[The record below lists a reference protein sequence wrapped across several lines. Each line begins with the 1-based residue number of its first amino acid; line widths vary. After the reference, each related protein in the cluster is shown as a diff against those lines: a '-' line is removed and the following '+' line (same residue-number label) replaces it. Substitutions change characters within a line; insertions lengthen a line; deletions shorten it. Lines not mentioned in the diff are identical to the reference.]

1 MKKLGIIVSCF
12 LFIFVSI
19 FVIRSSMTQE
29 VGTASTSGYALVK
42 QNNCYF
48 YRYTL
53 DNPAVNNKYFLL
65 EKSYYVKVLE
75 NADENYYKAEYNGIS
90 GYVKKTDI
98 EFVEEVPESPFLS
111 EITFDVYS
119 ASSVEIRNEPSTQ
132 NGIGSVITTL
142 ASGYKNLTYYGK
154 IAGEE
159 SIKGLGNIWFYC
171 SFETPDGDQIFGYIY
186 SPLTV
191 NLSPINENTEQL
203 TPVSVTDYVPLNSL
217 LYLNLSTKNLII
229 IALIVPTLY
238 IAYLF
243 VKPTKILKE

>member
-1 MKKLGIIVSCF
+1 MKKFGIIVSCF
-12 LFIFVSI
+12 LFIFISI
-19 FVIRSSMTQE
+19 FVIRSTMTQE
-29 VGTASTSGYALVK
+29 VGATNTSGYAFVK
-42 QNNCYF
+42 HNNCYF
-48 YRYTL
+48 YKYTL

-98 EFVEEVPESPFLS
+98 EFVEEVPENPFLT

-119 ASSVEIRNEPSTQ
+119 ASSVELRNEPSTQ

-142 ASGYKNLTYYGK
+142 PSGYKNLTYYGK
-154 IAGEE
+154 ITGEE

-171 SFETPDGDQIFGYIY
+171 AFKTPDGNQIFGYIY

-191 NLSPINENTEQL
+191 NLSPISENNEQL
-203 TPVSVTDYVPLNSL
+203 TPVSVVDYVPINSL

-229 IALIVPTLY
+229 IALTIPSLY